1 MRCRFKHKIFQ
12 NEENGY
18 TIAIFT
24 TQDTSVPLSAR
35 DKYLASRNIIGFS
48 AIGFGLPLTDEI
60 ELEMEGRWESGEHGT
75 QYQVEN
81 FMEVVPRTKEG
92 ILGYLSSGAIKGIGP
107 KMADTIFRKFGLQTL
122 EIMEN
127 NPQELLKIR
136 GISEKKLAAI
146 VESYGKNQVFREL
159 MTFLAPF
166 KVTPKKVNMILKKF
180 GNESVDIIRHRPYM
194 LSAVKGF
201 GFLTVD
207 AIGRQCCCALN
218 DPMRISGC
226 IGHIMNQAMKEG
238 HLFKQRQEVIRE
250 ALEMLNRDLQVMAV
264 SEQDV
269 SQVLYRLVLQKSIV
283 VEEERIYSI
292 RQYEEETQTASM
304 IARRLLEKPVL
315 LSIEPELEKAQK
327 TLGITLSE
335 TQKQA
340 VRMVFAHPISIIT
353 GGPGTGKT
361 TVLKVIL
368 YIHQALCRS
377 EVQLMAPT
385 GRAARRMVE
394 STGCE
399 NASTMHLALGLLGDD
414 TDFEPDFEPDF
425 EYLSAGFLNVDE
437 VSMVDMHLAYEFFR
451 RVSRHARVLLV
462 GDKNQLPSVG
472 AGDVF
477 RQLIACGLIP
487 VTVLDLVYR
496 QGALSSIPY
505 NAKLMQENK
514 TNLSFGE
521 DFQFIACK
529 GADEAAEIVRRIY
542 LDEIAKN
549 GMDQVQILTPYRK
562 RSAAGVD
569 ELNKSLEDFVNPP
582 IAGKKE
588 LHIGSQVFRVG
599 DKILQNKNTEMASNG
614 DLGRILDCI
623 TDEDGNARAVI
634 GFPDGRQVQYEADQ
648 MEMIEHANATTIHKA
663 QGSECPVVIIPWVK
677 AFYMMLKRNILYTG
691 VTRAKS
697 KVYLVG
703 EWAAV
708 CQAIHTD
715 DSGTRNTI
723 LSERIVQYYDQYQS
737 EQKPEMEQLKLVV

>member
-218 DPMRISGC
+218 APMRISGC

-292 RQYEEETQTASM
+292 RQYEEET
-304 IARRLLEKPVL
+304 
-315 LSIEPELEKAQK
+315 
-327 TLGITLSE
+327 
-335 TQKQA
+335 
-340 VRMVFAHPISIIT
+340 
-353 GGPGTGKT
+353 
-361 TVLKVIL
+361 
-368 YIHQALCRS
+368 
-377 EVQLMAPT
+377 
-385 GRAARRMVE
+385 
-394 STGCE
+394 
-399 NASTMHLALGLLGDD
+399 
-414 TDFEPDFEPDF
+414 
-425 EYLSAGFLNVDE
+425 
-437 VSMVDMHLAYEFFR
+437 
-451 RVSRHARVLLV
+451 
-462 GDKNQLPSVG
+462 
-472 AGDVF
+472 
-477 RQLIACGLIP
+477 
-487 VTVLDLVYR
+487 
-496 QGALSSIPY
+496 
-505 NAKLMQENK
+505 
-514 TNLSFGE
+514 
-521 DFQFIACK
+521 
-529 GADEAAEIVRRIY
+529 
-542 LDEIAKN
+542 
-549 GMDQVQILTPYRK
+549 
-562 RSAAGVD
+562 
-569 ELNKSLEDFVNPP
+569 
-582 IAGKKE
+582 
-588 LHIGSQVFRVG
+588 
-599 DKILQNKNTEMASNG
+599 
-614 DLGRILDCI
+614 
-623 TDEDGNARAVI
+623 
-634 GFPDGRQVQYEADQ
+634 
-648 MEMIEHANATTIHKA
+648 
-663 QGSECPVVIIPWVK
+663 
-677 AFYMMLKRNILYTG
+677 
-691 VTRAKS
+691 
-697 KVYLVG
+697 
-703 EWAAV
+703 
-708 CQAIHTD
+708 
-715 DSGTRNTI
+715 
-723 LSERIVQYYDQYQS
+723 
-737 EQKPEMEQLKLVV
+737 

>member
-1 MRCRFKHKIFQ
+1 MRCKYIRKIFQ

-18 TIAIFT
+18 TVALFST
-24 TQDTSVPLSAR
+24 LDHEVPLSAR
-35 DKYLASRNIIGFS
+35 DKFWADKKIIAFTAKGYD
-48 AIGFGLPLTDEI
+48 LPLTDEI
-60 ELEMEGRWESGEHGT
+60 EIEMEGEWETSSYGT
-75 QYQVEN
+75 QYKVET
-81 FMEVVPRTKEG
+81 FLEVVPRTREG

-361 TVLKVIL
+361 FIASGLVHEAVKEGYNAALISLEDLLVCLK
-368 YIHQALCRS
+368 
-377 EVQLMAPT
+377 T
-385 GRAARRMVE
+385 K
-394 STGCE
+394 
-399 NASTMHLALGLLGDD
+399 D
-414 TDFEPDFEPDF
+414 
-425 EYLSAGFLNVDE
+425 
-437 VSMVDMHLAYEFFR
+437 
-451 RVSRHARVLLV
+451 VSRHAMKTYKRIMKARLLAIDNV
-462 GDKNQLPSVG
+462 TLYPLKREDMLLLFKLVNTLQEKVSLIIIANRGLAEWLEELGDEAVAAAL
-472 AGDVF
+472 
-477 RQLIACGLIP
+477 
-487 VTVLDLVYR
+487 LDRLLYCCEV
-496 QGALSSIPY
+496 I
-505 NAKLMQENK
+505 
-514 TNLSFGE
+514 NLSG
-521 DFQFIACK
+521 K
-529 GADEAAEIVRRIY
+529 S
-542 LDEIAKN
+542 
-549 GMDQVQILTPYRK
+549 YR
-562 RSAAGVD
+562 
-569 ELNKSLEDFVNPP
+569 LENRKTIF
-582 IAGKKE
+582 
-588 LHIGSQVFRVG
+588 
-599 DKILQNKNTEMASNG
+599 SNQ
-614 DLGRILDCI
+614 
-623 TDEDGNARAVI
+623 T
-634 GFPDGRQVQYEADQ
+634 
-648 MEMIEHANATTIHKA
+648 
-663 QGSECPVVIIPWVK
+663 
-677 AFYMMLKRNILYTG
+677 
-691 VTRAKS
+691 
-697 KVYLVG
+697 
-703 EWAAV
+703 
-708 CQAIHTD
+708 
-715 DSGTRNTI
+715 
-723 LSERIVQYYDQYQS
+723 
-737 EQKPEMEQLKLVV
+737 